1 MRKGPADLGEAIE
14 LVKQLPA
21 YARLAWD
28 LLRDPRVPAE
38 QKLVLA
44 AVGAYVLMPLDI
56 IPDFIPGL
64 GQVDDV
70 AVVLLGL
77 RWFIRAA
84 PEEVVSEHLARIGL
98 NDDDMRRDLEQAQRL
113 LGESFA
119 KVRQEFDRMLA
130 RKRGSERDEQGGTTN
145 ERP

>member
-64 GQVDDV
+64 GQIDDV

-84 PEEVVSEHLARIGL
+84 PEEVVSEHLARIGR

>member
-1 MRKGPADLGEAIE
+1 VRKGPADLGEAIE

-38 QKLVLA
+38 QKLIL
-44 AVGAYVLMPLDI
+44 
-56 IPDFIPGL
+56 
-64 GQVDDV
+64 

-84 PEEVVSEHLARIGL
+84 PEEVVSEHLARIGR

>member
-1 MRKGPADLGEAIE
+1 VRKGADFGEAIE

-38 QKLVLA
+38 QKLILA

-56 IPDFIPGL
+56 IPDFIPVL

-70 AVVLLGL
+70 AIVLLGL

-84 PEEVVSEHLARIGL
+84 PEDVLSEHLAKISR
-98 NDDDMRRDLEQAQRL
+98 NEDDMRRDLEQAQRL
-113 LGESFA
+113 LGDGFA
-119 KVRQEFDRMLA
+119 KVREEFDRILS
-130 RKRGSERDEQGGTTN
+130 RQRGSERDGQGGTTH

>member
-1 MRKGPADLGEAIE
+1 MRKGGPDLAEAME
-14 LVKQLPA
+14 LIKQLPA
-21 YARLAWD
+21 YARLTWD

-56 IPDFIPGL
+56 IPDFIPVL

-77 RWFIRAA
+77 RWFIRSA
-84 PEEVVSEHLARIGL
+84 PEEVVSEHLAKMAR
-98 NDDDMRRDLEQAQRL
+98 NEDDMRRDLEQAQRL
-113 LGESFA
+113 LGEGFA
-119 KVRQEFDRMLA
+119 KVREEFDRILA
-130 RKRGSERDEQGGTTN
+130 RQRGSERDGQGGTTH

>member
-1 MRKGPADLGEAIE
+1 MRRGADLGDAIE

-28 LLRDPRVPAE
+28 LLRDPRVPGE
-38 QKLVLA
+38 QKLILG
-44 AVGAYVLMPLDI
+44 AVGAYVLFPLDI

-64 GQVDDV
+64 GQVDDI

-77 RWFIRAA
+77 RWFINAA
-84 PEEVVSEHLARIGL
+84 PEDLVSEHLAKIGK
-98 NDDDMRRDLEQAQRL
+98 NDDDMTRDLAEAQRL
-113 LGESFA
+113 LGEGFA
-119 KVRQEFDRMLA
+119 KVREEFDGMLS
-130 RKRGSERDEQGGTTN
+130 KQRGSRRDGQGGTTD

>member
-1 MRKGPADLGEAIE
+1 MRRGADLGDAIE

-28 LLRDPRVPAE
+28 LVRDPRVPTE
-38 QKLVLA
+38 KKLILGAVA
-44 AVGAYVLMPLDI
+44 AYLMFPLDV

-77 RWFIRAA
+77 RWFINSA
-84 PEEVVSEHLARIGL
+84 PEELVSEHLARIGK
-98 NDDDMRRDLEQAQRL
+98 NDDDMTRDLAEAQRL
-113 LGESFA
+113 LGEGFA
-119 KVRQEFDRMLA
+119 KVREEFDRMLS
-130 RKRGSERDEQGGTTN
+130 KQRGSGRDGQGGTTD

>member
-1 MRKGPADLGEAIE
+1 MRRGADLGDAIE

-38 QKLVLA
+38 QKLILG
-44 AVGAYVLMPLDI
+44 AVGAYVVFPLDI

-77 RWFIRAA
+77 RWFINSA
-84 PEEVVSEHLARIGL
+84 PEEIVSEHLARIGK
-98 NDDDMRRDLEQAQRL
+98 NDDDMTRDLAEAQRL
-113 LGESFA
+113 LGDGFA
-119 KVRQEFDRMLA
+119 KVREEFDRMLSK
-130 RKRGSERDEQGGTTN
+130 RRGSGRDGQGGTTD

>member
-1 MRKGPADLGEAIE
+1 MRKGGDLADAID

-38 QKLVLA
+38 QKLILG
-44 AVGAYVLMPLDI
+44 AVGAYVLFPFDV

-77 RWFIRAA
+77 RWFIRSA
-84 PEEVVSEHLARIGL
+84 PEEVVNEHLERIGR
-98 NDDDMRRDLEQAQRL
+98 NDDDMRRDLEEAQRL
-113 LGESFA
+113 LGEGFA
-119 KVRQEFDRMLA
+119 KVREEFDRMLA
-130 RKRGSERDEQGGTTN
+130 RQRGSGRDEQGGTTN